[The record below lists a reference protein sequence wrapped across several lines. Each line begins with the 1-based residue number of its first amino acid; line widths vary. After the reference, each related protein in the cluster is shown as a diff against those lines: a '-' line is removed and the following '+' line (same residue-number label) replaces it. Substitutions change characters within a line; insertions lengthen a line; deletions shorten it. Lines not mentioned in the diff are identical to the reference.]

1 MYRYIC
7 IGVNPKNGEWRRRLS
22 ERERERE
29 RERGRERE
37 RERETDED

>member
-22 ERERERE
+22 EREREGE
-29 RERGRERE
+29 RERQMKIENE
-37 RERETDED
+37 YIF